1 MGQMCVTSG
10 RAIYVSA
17 YIKHG
22 LMNRNRGICAACL
35 GILPAFTPCSVPV
48 EERITLGAMAAN
60 VFFKVTKYVCDDV
73 ECIVAGLY
81 C

>member
-35 GILPAFTPCSVPV
+35 GILPAFTPCSILMA
-48 EERITLGAMAAN
+48 ERSTLGAMAAN

>member
-1 MGQMCVTSG
+1 MGQICVTSG
-10 RAIYVSA
+10 RAIYVAA

-22 LMNRNRGICAACL
+22 LTNRNRGICADRL

-48 EERITLGAMAAN
+48 AERSTLGAISAN
-60 VFFKVTKYVCDDV
+60 VFFKVSNYVCDGV